1 MRSFQF
7 LLLGLTLTAS
17 SIAWAQEDTSA
28 LVDRLDR
35 LERDVS
41 FVQKQVYRGGTAD
54 GTGGGAPVNNGQ
66 MQVRFSQIDEE
77 LRQIRGLIEQT
88 QFQSRQTATEM
99 KKLSDD
105 VDFRLRAIEQKQA
118 VAETPVAATAAAGHD
133 PMLSTASDEK
143 PAAASTD
150 APSPAPKPEST
161 TPAADEKAASYKPEP
176 KDKPALTGKDFPD
189 ANAHYSH
196 AFKLLNEKKYSE
208 SAASFDA
215 FVKKYPADPLT
226 SNAFYW
232 LGESQYV
239 RSDFTRSAESF
250 RKGFEV
256 NPEGQKAP
264 DNLYKLAM
272 SLSQIKRKTE
282 ACVVLSQVI
291 KKYGESAA
299 RTATKAQEARTSLQC
314 P

>member
-1 MRSFQF
+1 MRVLSFLF
-7 LLLGLTLTAS
+7 LGLAMTVNTA
-17 SIAWAQEDTSA
+17 AWAQEDTSA
-28 LVDRLDR
+28 LVERLDR

-41 FVQKQVYRGGTAD
+41 FVQKQVYRGGAAD
-54 GTGGGAPVNNGQ
+54 GTGGGAPINNGQ

-88 QFQSRQTATEM
+88 QFQSRQTATDM

-118 VAETPVAATAAAGHD
+118 AMPVAATAPAAD
-133 PMLSTASDEK
+133 PMLSTSADEK
-143 PAAASTD
+143 PEAAA
-150 APSPAPKPEST
+150 PAAAAATKAEGATATEEKPANYKPESK
-161 TPAADEKAASYKPEP
+161 E
-176 KDKPALTGKDFPD
+176 KPALTGKDFPD

-196 AFKLLNEKKYSE
+196 AFKLLNEKKFSE
-208 SAASFDA
+208 AAASFDA
-215 FVKKYPADPLT
+215 FVKKYPSDPLT

-299 RTATKAQEARTSLQC
+299 RTAAKAEEARTSLQC
-314 P
+314 Q